1 MATRI
6 YVGNLPYTADNAQ
19 LEQLFA
25 AFGEVL
31 EAAVIM
37 DRDTGRSKGF
47 GFVQMANDNE
57 AHNAIQALNG
67 TMFGNRTI
75 RVNEAQPRPERL
87 TAPRSGGGYGSSD
100 TSYSRY
106 SSERP
111 YRESRAQGEF
121 VDARQDRYGRG
132 RDRGW

>member
-1 MATRI
+1 VATRI
-6 YVGNLPYTADNAQ
+6 YVGNLPYTADNDQ
-19 LEQLFA
+19 LAQLFA
-25 AFGEVL
+25 VFGEVI
-31 EAAVIM
+31 EAAIIM

-47 GFVQMANDNE
+47 GFVQMTNDDE
-57 AHNAIQALNG
+57 AQKAIASLNG

-132 RDRGW
+132 RDRDW